1 MIRHEPESYLF
12 QRIELYITLFF
23 NHLYYC
29 EDLDKDI
36 EVEEKIRRQK
46 RRKHVEEDSLSY
58 FRYRN
63 TKSYGFTLENYSFE
77 LLLQSLKPERILFL
91 ITALLL
97 ERKVVLIK
105 KEFGDIAVIMES
117 LVSLLNPLQ
126 WNFIFITYLTP
137 KLVECLEAPF
147 PFIIGVSHDV
157 WETYCATREYP
168 DDIIIFDID
177 NQKLLS

>member
-1 MIRHEPESYLF
+1 
-12 QRIELYITLFF
+12 
-23 NHLYYC
+23 
-29 EDLDKDI
+29 
-36 EVEEKIRRQK
+36 
-46 RRKHVEEDSLSY
+46 
-58 FRYRN
+58 
-63 TKSYGFTLENYSFE
+63 
-77 LLLQSLKPERILFL
+77 
-91 ITALLL
+91 
-97 ERKVVLIK
+97 
-105 KEFGDIAVIMES
+105 MES

-177 NQKLLS
+177 NQKLLNQVKEELPPLP